1 MYLCILYGKKNKRG
15 VGMSKEAL
23 LVSLDSDLG
32 KHMKRVLEEEGYT
45 VTSTS
50 RHGLPDTVHFELT
63 QDVPAFPK
71 QHFDIVVFNLGVSQV
86 NRTRV
91 ETIRLN
97 AILPCD
103 ALGIFAE
110 SVKIGGRLVVFS
122 SGWGSLQ
129 QTLKSGET
137 HEITYRMSKAALN
150 IGIAVL
156 SNKYKDRHWI
166 VMQPGFI
173 TTKMNTNPKGL
184 PSVDPYQAMSGVFKT
199 SMSIKDRY
207 AYVDYL
213 GNKQ

>member
-1 MYLCILYGKKNKRG
+1 
-15 VGMSKEAL
+15 MSKEAL

-32 KHMKRVLEEEGYT
+32 KHMKRVLEEEGYK
-45 VTSTS
+45 VTATS

-63 QDVPAFPK
+63 QNIPVFEK
-71 QHFDIVVFNLGVSQV
+71 HQFDIVVFNLGVSQV

-103 ALGIFAE
+103 ALDAIAA
-110 SVKIGGRLVVFS
+110 SVKVGGRLIVFS
-122 SGWGSLQ
+122 SGWGSLN

-150 IGIAVL
+150 IGVAVL
-156 SNKYKDRHWI
+156 SNKYKDRHWV

-184 PSVDPYQAMSGVFKT
+184 PSVDPYYAMSSVLKT
-199 SMSIKDRY
+199 SLSVTDKY

-213 GNKQ
+213 GNRQ